1 MVRSEFTFPSAD
13 GKTAIHAVEW
23 LPEGAIRAVLQI
35 SHGVAE
41 YILRY
46 EPLAA
51 YLTARGFAVVGHD
64 HLGHGA
70 SVAEGAP
77 RLYFGPPG
85 SWDLVVED
93 LYTCRRHCARRFPGV
108 PLFLLGHS
116 MGSFLVRTYLIR
128 HPGTV
133 DGAILMG
140 TGHMRPGFLAVGKAF
155 AAHEIRRLGAE
166 RPSSA
171 VAWLSFGA
179 YNRTF
184 APNRTAFDWISANA
198 ANVDAYVADPLCGG
212 NPTMGLFREML
223 RGLSFISRFEH
234 LKRMDPATP
243 VIFLSGS
250 MDPVGEFG
258 RGVRRAFRAFQK
270 AGVRDAAMKLYPG
283 LRHEILNEADRE
295 RIFGDLFQ
303 WMVQRI
309 PGAAPT
315 SEAPPHPASPA
326 KSAASTRYPQ

>member
-70 SVAEGAP
+70 SVAEGVP

-128 HPGTV
+128 HPGHGGRRHF
-133 DGAILMG
+133 DG
-140 TGHMRPGFLAVGKAF
+140 HRP
-155 AAHEIRRLGAE
+155 H
-166 RPSSA
+166 
-171 VAWLSFGA
+171 
-179 YNRTF
+179 
-184 APNRTAFDWISANA
+184 APR
-198 ANVDAYVADPLCGG
+198 
-212 NPTMGLFREML
+212 
-223 RGLSFISRFEH
+223 
-234 LKRMDPATP
+234 
-243 VIFLSGS
+243 LSGCR
-250 MDPVGEFG
+250 E
-258 RGVRRAFRAFQK
+258 
-270 AGVRDAAMKLYPG
+270 G
-283 LRHEILNEADRE
+283 LCRPRN
-295 RIFGDLFQ
+295 
-303 WMVQRI
+303 
-309 PGAAPT
+309 
-315 SEAPPHPASPA
+315 PPPWG
-326 KSAASTRYPQ
+326 